1 MVRRIGR
8 FCEVMFE
15 DERWARD
22 DVSRERLMRRRCGG
36 EVVENK
42 EMIRVSLRSQ
52 FPSKKFLQG
61 VTPNL
66 TLARGATH
74 HKQKWC
80 GMRGEEHGWMIG
92 GVVGGGFDRRVGGE
106 VAVGGRVARWG
117 SGILRS
123 IEEAQPCAN
132 EVEEGPSPAQTRLK
146 RGRAP
151 RKQSRRGA
159 KPRGNKVEEGP
170 SPAQQG

>member
-52 FPSKKFLQG
+52 FPSKKNF
-61 VTPNL
+61 
-66 TLARGATH
+66 ARGH
-74 HKQKWC
+74 PQFDI
-80 GMRGEEHGWMIG
+80 GEGSHPSQTKVVWDEGRRTWMDDWWSCWWWI
-92 GVVGGGFDRRVGGE
+92 
-106 VAVGGRVARWG
+106 
-117 SGILRS
+117 RS
-123 IEEAQPCAN
+123 T
-132 EVEEGPSPAQTRLK
+132 SWW
-146 RGRAP
+146 
-151 RKQSRRGA
+151 
-159 KPRGNKVEEGP
+159 
-170 SPAQQG
+170 